1 MVPHMTPKTSNKRK
15 NNNYDF
21 LKAKH
26 FCASKDTIKKV
37 KRQNTKWEKIFTDCI
52 SDKEFVFRCIKKFSN
67 PTKNNI
73 NFKISK
79 MIYASGKAKLI
90 IHLLILLM

>member
-1 MVPHMTPKTSNKRK
+1 MQHKEDVEQILPSLYQKEIKFA
-15 NNNYDF
+15 NY
-21 LKAKH
+21 
-26 FCASKDTIKKV
+26 
-37 KRQNTKWEKIFTDCI
+37 I

>member
-52 SDKEFVFRCIKKFSN
+52 SDKEFVPRIHTFQ
-67 PTKNNI
+67 
-73 NFKISK
+73 NF
-79 MIYASGKAKLI
+79 L
-90 IHLLILLM
+90 

>member
-37 KRQNTKWEKIFTDCI
+37 KTKH
-52 SDKEFVFRCIKKFSN
+52 
-67 PTKNNI
+67 
-73 NFKISK
+73 K
-79 MIYASGKAKLI
+79 MGEDFHRLYF
-90 IHLLILLM
+90 